1 VPDPEYTDSAETHS
15 ADAEAKPADRPP
27 AAGRFATPIFVGL
40 LAGGILL
47 AVFVVA
53 VLRSGDRSLLPR
65 LTGTAQAP
73 ALGKGE
79 KGAPSIISPLGTVPH
94 GSLALRWIKAAGI
107 DDYEAY
113 IYDNRIQ
120 IIWRS
125 GKVRTDTIEVPAP
138 VRDQIVPGPTYFWR
152 VVGYHD
158 GDQEDSSPTV
168 QFVLAP

>member
-1 VPDPEYTDSAETHS
+1 MPDPEDPDSAETPS
-15 ADAEAKPADRPP
+15 AAADDRTADRSP

-47 AVFVVA
+47 AAFVVA
-53 VLRSGDRSLLPR
+53 VVRKGERSLLPR
-65 LTGTAQAP
+65 LTGTAPAP
-73 ALGKGE
+73 ALGKGG
-79 KGAPSIISPLGTVPH
+79 KGAPSILSPLGTIPH
-94 GSLALRWIKAAGI
+94 GSLTLRWIKVAGI

-113 IYDNRIQ
+113 IYDNSIQ

-125 GKVRTDTIEVPAP
+125 GKVQTDTIEVPAP
-138 VRDQIVPGPTYFWR
+138 FRDRLVPGPTYFWW

-158 GDQEDSSPTV
+158 GDLEESSPTA